1 MFSLRESFKSCD
13 ISSRVFLFKSV
24 LDLDAMR
31 LCLYAVFWDYLKFR
45 SPTVVNIV
53 VDSTLSIPL
62 IIFLVLTRSRRFFS
76 VF

>member
-1 MFSLRESFKSCD
+1 MFSERESFKYVGMEFQSVTILFENKC
-13 ISSRVFLFKSV
+13 FLKSV

-31 LCLYAVFWDYLKFR
+31 LLLYAV
-45 SPTVVNIV
+45 VNIR

-62 IIFLVLTRSRRFFS
+62 IILKVWTRSRRFFS